1 MTKHT
6 STPWRGEMHGV
17 LQDWPSIVD
26 GKGALI
32 VRTYGPNANADMRRI
47 VACVNECAGT
57 PTEELGTGA
66 LLAEIK
72 RLIGLGQLYLTNE
85 RAACQA
91 VLAKL
96 GEG

>member
-47 VACVNECAGT
+47 VACVNACAGIS
-57 PTEELGTGA
+57 TEA
-66 LLAEIK
+66 LV
-72 RLIGLGQLYLTNE
+72 
-85 RAACQA
+85 A
-91 VLAKL
+91 VDDGRWTILDAVSGEKPPPH